1 MKKMMIAMALVLTVI
16 TTTAFAG
23 VTVKQEVLNAFKTEF
38 ATATEVNWTV
48 GDTYYKADFT
58 LNDQKLFAF
67 YSLDGEFLALT
78 RNISSLQLPLN
89 LQKSLKNKFSGQWI
103 TDLFEVANGEGTA
116 YYITLETADTK
127 IVLKSIGGSDWT
139 VYKKSNK
146 V

>member
-1 MKKMMIAMALVLTVI
+1 MKKMMIALAMVFTVI

-38 ATATEVNWTV
+38 TKATEVSWTV
-48 GDTYYKADFT
+48 GDTYYKAAFT
-58 LNDQKLFAF
+58 MNDQKLFAF
-67 YSLDGEFLALT
+67 YSLEGEFLALT

-89 LQKSLKNKFSGQWI
+89 LQKSLKNRRNGQWI

-116 YYITLETADTK
+116 YYITLESADAK
-127 IVLKSIGGSDWT
+127 VVLKSIGGSDWT

-146 V
+146 S

>member
-1 MKKMMIAMALVLTVI
+1 MIALAMVFTVI

-38 ATATEVNWTV
+38 AKATEVNWTV
-48 GDTYYKADFT
+48 GDTYYKAAFT
-58 LNDQKLFAF
+58 MNDQKLFAF

-89 LQKSLKNKFSGQWI
+89 LQRSLKHRSTGQWI
-103 TDLFEVANGEGTA
+103 TDLFEVANGDGTA
-116 YYITLETADTK
+116 YYITLESADAK
-127 IVLKSIGGSDWT
+127 VVLKSIGGSDWT

-146 V
+146 S